1 MFLWGG
7 KSNRVGSFLKDLNL
21 VFANVDGI
29 PIFMKPSS
37 LVQYSTVL
45 LFPTLFVLGVFF
57 CIPLLLML
65 GVSISTRGLYG
76 GIEWTLT
83 FENYLRLADPLYWNI
98 YGRSLLLAGTTT
110 AVCLLVG
117 FPLAYVT
124 ARSPQKVQTIILL
137 LVMIPFW
144 TNFLVRTYAWI
155 FLLRTE
161 GLFNS
166 LLIHLG
172 VSDVPLDLLYTNGAV
187 FIGLVYGYLPFMI
200 LPLYVAIERISP
212 SLEEVALDLYADSW
226 SVFWHV
232 IIPLAKPGIITG
244 CILVFIPSVGAFI
257 TPHLLG
263 GGQSMM
269 LGTLIQHEFLVVR
282 DWPFGSAISFLLMS
296 LVLVVGIPLFKGQKI
311 VGES

>member
-1 MFLWGG
+1 MWGG
-7 KSNRVGSFLKDLNL
+7 KSNRGGSFLKNLNQVL
-21 VFANVDGI
+21 TESDEN
-29 PIFMKPSS
+29 PTFMMPSS
-37 LVQYSTVL
+37 FVRDSTVL

-65 GVSISTRGLYG
+65 GVSIATRGLYG

-83 FENYLRLADPLYWNI
+83 VENYLRLADPLYWNI
-98 YGRSLLLAGTTT
+98 YGRSLLLAGATSV
-110 AVCLLVG
+110 VCLFVG
-117 FPLAYVT
+117 FPLAYVI
-124 ARSPQKVQTIILL
+124 ARSPQKVQNVLLL

-166 LLIHLG
+166 LLMYLG
-172 VSDVPLDLLYTNGAV
+172 VPDVPLDLLYTNSAV

-212 SLEEVALDLYADSW
+212 SLEEAALDLYASSW
-226 SVFWHV
+226 SVFWYV
-232 IIPLAKPGIITG
+232 IMPLAKPGIITG

-263 GGQSMM
+263 GGKSMM

-282 DWPFGSAISFLLMS
+282 DWPFGSAISFLLLL
-296 LVLVVGIPLFKGQKI
+296 LVLLVGIPLFKGQKI

>member
-1 MFLWGG
+1 MMNSSFA
-7 KSNRVGSFLKDLNL
+7 RHPSFL
-21 VFANVDGI
+21 
-29 PIFMKPSS
+29 
-37 LVQYSTVL
+37 L
-45 LFPTLFVLGVFF
+45 LPTLILLGVFF
-57 CIPLLLML
+57 CIPVLLMF
-65 GVSISTRGLYG
+65 GVSLASRGLYG
-76 GIEWTLT
+76 GIEWTLN

-98 YGRSLLLAGTTT
+98 YGRSLFLAGATTV
-110 AVCLLVG
+110 VCLAVG
-117 FPLAYVT
+117 FPLAYMM
-124 ARSPQKVQTIILL
+124 ARSSPRMQNILLL

-161 GLFNS
+161 GFFNS
-166 LLIHLG
+166 MLMHLRI
-172 VSDVPLDLLYTNGAV
+172 VDAPLDLLYTNGAV

-212 SLEEVALDLYADSW
+212 SLEEAALDLYASGL

-232 IIPLAKPGIITG
+232 VIPLARPGIVAG

-282 DWPFGSAISFLLMS
+282 DWPFGSAISFVLMLL
-296 LVLVVGIPLFKGQKI
+296 VVVVGIPMFTRRKFWG
-311 VGES
+311 

>member
-1 MFLWGG
+1 MNSSLA
-7 KSNRVGSFLKDLNL
+7 RHPSFL
-21 VFANVDGI
+21 
-29 PIFMKPSS
+29 
-37 LVQYSTVL
+37 L
-45 LFPTLFVLGVFF
+45 LPTLLLLGVFF
-57 CIPLLLML
+57 CIPVLLMF
-65 GVSISTRGLYG
+65 GVSLASRGLYG
-76 GIEWTLT
+76 GIEWTLN

-98 YGRSLLLAGTTT
+98 YGRSLFLAGATTV
-110 AVCLLVG
+110 VCLAVG
-117 FPLAYVT
+117 FPLAYVM
-124 ARSPQKVQTIILL
+124 ARSSPRMQNTLLL

-161 GLFNS
+161 GFFNS
-166 LLIHLG
+166 VLMHLRIL
-172 VSDVPLDLLYTNGAV
+172 DAPLDLLYTNGAV

-212 SLEEVALDLYADSW
+212 SLEEAALDLYASGL

-232 IIPLAKPGIITG
+232 VIPLARPGIVAG

-282 DWPFGSAISFLLMS
+282 DWPFGSAISFVLMLL
-296 LVLVVGIPLFKGQKI
+296 VVVVGIPMFTRRKFWG
-311 VGES
+311 

>member
-1 MFLWGG
+1 MNSSFA
-7 KSNRVGSFLKDLNL
+7 RHPSFL
-21 VFANVDGI
+21 
-29 PIFMKPSS
+29 
-37 LVQYSTVL
+37 L
-45 LFPTLFVLGVFF
+45 LPTLILLGVFF
-57 CIPLLLML
+57 CIPVLLMF
-65 GVSISTRGLYG
+65 GVSLASRGLYG
-76 GIEWTLT
+76 GIEWTLN

-98 YGRSLLLAGTTT
+98 YGRSLFLAGATTV
-110 AVCLLVG
+110 VCLAVG
-117 FPLAYVT
+117 FPLAYVM
-124 ARSPQKVQTIILL
+124 ARSSPRMQNTLLL

-161 GLFNS
+161 GFFNS
-166 LLIHLG
+166 VLMHLRIL
-172 VSDVPLDLLYTNGAV
+172 DAPLDLLYTNGAV

-212 SLEEVALDLYADSW
+212 SLEEAALDLYASGL

-232 IIPLAKPGIITG
+232 VIPLARPGIVAG

-282 DWPFGSAISFLLMS
+282 DWPFGSAISFVLMLL
-296 LVLVVGIPLFKGQKI
+296 VVVVGIPMFTRRKFWG
-311 VGES
+311 

>member
-1 MFLWGG
+1 MM
-7 KSNRVGSFLKDLNL
+7 N
-21 VFANVDGI
+21 
-29 PIFMKPSS
+29 SS
-37 LVQYSTVL
+37 LARYPSFL
-45 LFPTLFVLGVFF
+45 LFPTLLLLGVFF
-57 CIPLLLML
+57 CIPVLLMF
-65 GVSISTRGLYG
+65 GVSLASRGLYG
-76 GIEWTLT
+76 GIEWTLN

-98 YGRSLLLAGTTT
+98 YGRSLFLAGATTV
-110 AVCLLVG
+110 VCLAVG
-117 FPLAYVT
+117 FPLAYVM
-124 ARSPQKVQTIILL
+124 ARSSPRMQNVLLL

-144 TNFLVRTYAWI
+144 TNFLVRIYAWI

-161 GLFNS
+161 GFFNS
-166 LLIHLG
+166 VLMHLRIL
-172 VSDVPLDLLYTNGAV
+172 DAPLDLLYTNGAV

-212 SLEEVALDLYADSW
+212 SLEEAALDLYASGL

-232 IIPLAKPGIITG
+232 VIPLARPGIVAG

-282 DWPFGSAISFLLMS
+282 DWPFGSAISFVLMLL
-296 LVLVVGIPLFKGQKI
+296 VVVVGIPMFTRRKFWG
-311 VGES
+311 

>member
-1 MFLWGG
+1 MMNSSLA
-7 KSNRVGSFLKDLNL
+7 RHPSFL
-21 VFANVDGI
+21 
-29 PIFMKPSS
+29 
-37 LVQYSTVL
+37 L
-45 LFPTLFVLGVFF
+45 LPTLLLLGVFF
-57 CIPLLLML
+57 CIPVLLMF
-65 GVSISTRGLYG
+65 GVSLASRGLYG
-76 GIEWTLT
+76 GIEWTLN

-98 YGRSLLLAGTTT
+98 YGRSLFLAGATTV
-110 AVCLLVG
+110 VCLAVG
-117 FPLAYVT
+117 FPLAYVM
-124 ARSPQKVQTIILL
+124 ARSSPRMQNTLLL

-161 GLFNS
+161 GFFNS
-166 LLIHLG
+166 VLMHLRIL
-172 VSDVPLDLLYTNGAV
+172 DAPLDLLYTNGAV

-212 SLEEVALDLYADSW
+212 SLEEAALDLYASGL

-232 IIPLAKPGIITG
+232 VIPLARPGIVAG

-282 DWPFGSAISFLLMS
+282 DWPFGSAISFVLMLL
-296 LVLVVGIPLFKGQKI
+296 VVVVGIPMFTRRKFWG
-311 VGES
+311 

>member
-1 MFLWGG
+1 MNSSLA
-7 KSNRVGSFLKDLNL
+7 RHPSFL
-21 VFANVDGI
+21 
-29 PIFMKPSS
+29 
-37 LVQYSTVL
+37 L
-45 LFPTLFVLGVFF
+45 LPTLLLLGVFF
-57 CIPLLLML
+57 CIPVLLMF
-65 GVSISTRGLYG
+65 GVSLASRGLYG
-76 GIEWTLT
+76 GIEWTLN

-98 YGRSLLLAGTTT
+98 YGRSLFLAGATTV
-110 AVCLLVG
+110 VCLAVG
-117 FPLAYVT
+117 FPLAYVM
-124 ARSPQKVQTIILL
+124 ARSSPRMQNTLLL

-161 GLFNS
+161 GFFNS
-166 LLIHLG
+166 VLMHLRIL
-172 VSDVPLDLLYTNGAV
+172 DAPLDLLYTNGAV

-212 SLEEVALDLYADSW
+212 SLEEAALDLYASGL

-232 IIPLAKPGIITG
+232 VIPLARPGIVAG

-282 DWPFGSAISFLLMS
+282 DWPFGSAISFVLMLL
-296 LVLVVGIPLFKGQKI
+296 VVVVGIQMFTRRKFWG
-311 VGES
+311 

>member
-1 MFLWGG
+1 MMNSSLA
-7 KSNRVGSFLKDLNL
+7 RHPSFL
-21 VFANVDGI
+21 
-29 PIFMKPSS
+29 
-37 LVQYSTVL
+37 L
-45 LFPTLFVLGVFF
+45 LPTLLLLGVFF
-57 CIPLLLML
+57 CIPVLLMF
-65 GVSISTRGLYG
+65 GVSLASRGLYG
-76 GIEWTLT
+76 GIEWTLN

-98 YGRSLLLAGTTT
+98 YGRSLFLAGATTV
-110 AVCLLVG
+110 VCLAVG
-117 FPLAYVT
+117 FPLAYVM
-124 ARSPQKVQTIILL
+124 ARSSPRMQNILLL

-161 GLFNS
+161 GFFNS
-166 LLIHLG
+166 MLMHLRIL
-172 VSDVPLDLLYTNGAV
+172 DAPLDLLYTNGAV

-212 SLEEVALDLYADSW
+212 SLEEAALDLYASGL

-232 IIPLAKPGIITG
+232 VIPLARPGIVAG

-282 DWPFGSAISFLLMS
+282 DWPFGSAISFVLMLL
-296 LVLVVGIPLFKGQKI
+296 VVVVGIPMFTRRKFWG
-311 VGES
+311 

>member
-1 MFLWGG
+1 MMNISPFHPQSW
-7 KSNRVGSFLKDLNL
+7 
-21 VFANVDGI
+21 
-29 PIFMKPSS
+29 
-37 LVQYSTVL
+37 L
-45 LFPTLFVLGVFF
+45 LFPTLFVLAVFF
-57 CIPLLLML
+57 CLPLLLMF
-65 GVSISTRGLYG
+65 GVSFASRGLYG

-83 FENYLRLADPLYWNI
+83 FENYQRLADPLYWNI
-98 YGRSLLLAGTTT
+98 YGRSLILAGATTL
-110 AVCLLVG
+110 VCLTVG
-117 FPLAYVT
+117 FPLAFVM
-124 ARSPQKVQTIILL
+124 ARSSARMQTILLL

-144 TNFLVRTYAWI
+144 TNFLVRTYAWM

-166 LLIHLG
+166 VLMHLG
-172 VSDVPLDLLYTNGAV
+172 IIDVPLELLYTNGAV

-212 SLEEVALDLYADSW
+212 SFEDAAADLYASRW
-226 SVFWHV
+226 SVLRYV
-232 IIPLAKPGIITG
+232 VIPLAKPGIIVG

-282 DWPFGSAISFLLMS
+282 DWPFGSAISFLLMG
-296 LVLVVGIPLFKGQKI
+296 LVLVVSVPMFQGQKLW
-311 VGES
+311 GKS

>member
-1 MFLWGG
+1 MMNSSLA
-7 KSNRVGSFLKDLNL
+7 RHPSFL
-21 VFANVDGI
+21 
-29 PIFMKPSS
+29 
-37 LVQYSTVL
+37 L
-45 LFPTLFVLGVFF
+45 LPTLLLLGLFF
-57 CIPLLLML
+57 CIPVLLMF
-65 GVSISTRGLYG
+65 GVSLASRGLYG
-76 GIEWTLT
+76 GIEWTLN

-98 YGRSLLLAGTTT
+98 YGRSLFLAGATTV
-110 AVCLLVG
+110 VCLAVG
-117 FPLAYVT
+117 FPLAYVM
-124 ARSPQKVQTIILL
+124 ARSSPRMQNILLL

-144 TNFLVRTYAWI
+144 TNFLVRIYAWI

-161 GLFNS
+161 GFFNS
-166 LLIHLG
+166 VLMHLRIL
-172 VSDVPLDLLYTNGAV
+172 DAPLDLLYTNGAV

-212 SLEEVALDLYADSW
+212 SLEEAALDLYASGW

-232 IIPLAKPGIITG
+232 VIPLARPGIVAG

-282 DWPFGSAISFLLMS
+282 DWPFGSAISFVLM
-296 LVLVVGIPLFKGQKI
+296 LLVVVVCIPMFTRRKFWG
-311 VGES
+311 

>member
-1 MFLWGG
+1 MMNSSLA
-7 KSNRVGSFLKDLNL
+7 RHPSFL
-21 VFANVDGI
+21 
-29 PIFMKPSS
+29 
-37 LVQYSTVL
+37 L
-45 LFPTLFVLGVFF
+45 LPTLLLLGVFF
-57 CIPLLLML
+57 CIPVLLMF
-65 GVSISTRGLYG
+65 GVSLASRGLYG
-76 GIEWTLT
+76 GIEWTLN

-98 YGRSLLLAGTTT
+98 YGRSLFLAGATTV
-110 AVCLLVG
+110 VCLAVG
-117 FPLAYVT
+117 FPLAYVM
-124 ARSPQKVQTIILL
+124 ARSSPRMQNTLLL

-161 GLFNS
+161 GFFNS
-166 LLIHLG
+166 VLMHLRIL
-172 VSDVPLDLLYTNGAV
+172 DAPLDLLYTNGAV

-212 SLEEVALDLYADSW
+212 SLEEAALDLYASGW

-232 IIPLAKPGIITG
+232 VIPLARPGIVAG

-282 DWPFGSAISFLLMS
+282 DWPFGSAISFVLMLL
-296 LVLVVGIPLFKGQKI
+296 VVVVGIPMFTRRKFWG
-311 VGES
+311 